1 MKIDIHYC
9 QPWNYEPRAASVA
22 DELQKAFDV
31 KATLIPGKG
40 GIFDVIV
47 DGVKV
52 FSKHDLGRFPEPGEV
67 VGEIKQ

>member
-1 MKIDIHYC
+1 
-9 QPWNYEPRAASVA
+9 VA
-22 DELQKAFDV
+22 EELQKAFDA
-31 KATLIPGKG
+31 KATLVPGRG

-67 VGEIKQ
+67 VGKIKQ